1 MSIVKRSLCGILMIM
16 ACLGGTVVCW
26 ASDNKEVT
34 ALVVVDKSKEPY
46 GIELKNE
53 VYTHLEKELKV
64 IVAKENELQDVMK
77 SNGFGDFGRAEKPEL
92 SNLAI
97 KTGANLVLV
106 VEIQPVKSDF
116 TEILFYQAIKSEATL
131 KVRLY
136 DAITK
141 QYVLTED
148 IASTGTNKTFIPYTF
163 VGKKVTVVEAVR
175 KAVFIVAQKVS
186 GIIYQ

>member
-1 MSIVKRSLCGILMIM
+1 MSILKRSLCGIVMMM
-16 ACLGGTVVCW
+16 ACLGATVVCW

-34 ALVVVDKSKEPY
+34 ALVVIDKSKEPY

-53 VYTHLEKELKV
+53 VYTYLEKELKV
-64 IVAKENELQDVMK
+64 VVTKENKLQDIMK
-77 SNGFGDFGRAEKPEL
+77 NNDFGRGEKPEL
-92 SNLAI
+92 LDLAA

-136 DAITK
+136 DAIKK
-141 QYVLTED
+141 QYVLTEE
-148 IASTGTNKTFIPYTF
+148 IASTGINKTFIPYTF
-163 VGKKVTVVEAVR
+163 VGKKVTVLEAVR
-175 KAVFIVAQKVS
+175 KAGVIVAQKVN
-186 GIIYQ
+186 GIIAQ